1 MEDGWIQ
8 KVKKSQ
14 KEALEKQE
22 REKYIRQNTDDS
34 ADIDYRNTL
43 DQMVEAAKNKR
54 TVWER

>member
-1 MEDGWIQ
+1 M
-8 KVKKSQ
+8 KKSQ
-14 KEALEKQE
+14 QEALEKQE